1 MFYVTLL
8 SYDIEIYLRQF
19 LETGIHSL
27 LWLPLSSLVGYGGV
41 DTSGNMNPSSPHYHG
56 VDEEDEE
63 DEEDW

>member
-1 MFYVTLL
+1 MKKAYIIPTMEVVRMMTMQVLAGSGSVTGK
-8 SYDIEIYLRQF
+8 DI
-19 LETGIHSL
+19 
-27 LWLPLSSLVGYGGV
+27 GYGGV